1 MLILKNA
8 TIVEF
13 NSDTKEGAVREQ
25 VDIVIDG
32 STITDTGKGL
42 AGRYKDSRAEVI
54 DLKGKIVMPGFV
66 CSHNHFYSALSRGIT
81 AKIEPSTDFVSVLKN
96 LWWRLDRALDE
107 ESIYYS
113 GFAGALDAVRSGT
126 TSVIDHHAS
135 PSFIKGSLNLIKAG
149 FNKTGLRGILAY
161 EVTDRNGESGMREG
175 VSENEEF
182 AEQNADNPLIR
193 ASIGAHAP
201 FTLGDTAMSMLAE
214 AVKNTGTG
222 LHIHICE
229 DSYDA
234 SNSHHLYG
242 MDVTERLE
250 RFKLLGKKTILVHGV
265 HLTDS
270 DRERINNY
278 DAFLVHNARSNM
290 NNGVGYNSMLPG
302 FRNVVL
308 GTDGIGSDM
317 IEEMKIA
324 YFKHKDAGGKLWP
337 PDFLRFLNNGN
348 KLLERYF
355 GGNFGLINKGYN
367 ADITV
372 LDYDPPTPLNRDNI
386 AGHFVFGLSS
396 EYVETVIVGGKVVYR
411 ERRFPFDV
419 SEIYNKARD
428 AAKKLWE
435 RMDKL
440 S

>member
-8 TIVEF
+8 TVVEF
-13 NSDTKEGAVREQ
+13 NSDAR

-32 STITDTGKGL
+32 STIIDTGRGVGEK
-42 AGRYKDSRAEVI
+42 YKESGTEVI
-54 DLKGKIVMPGFV
+54 DLEGRIAMPGFV
-66 CSHNHFYSALSRGIT
+66 CSHNHFYSALARGIT
-81 AKIEPSTDFVSVLKN
+81 ANIKPSTDFVSVLKN

-113 GFAGALDAVRSGT
+113 GLAGALDAVRSGT

-149 FNKTGLRGILAY
+149 FDKTGLRGILAY

-175 VSENEEF
+175 IEENREF
-182 AEQNADNPLIR
+182 AEQNADYPLIR

-214 AVKNTGTG
+214 TVKDTGAG
-222 LHIHICE
+222 LHIHVCE

-234 SNSHHLYG
+234 SDSHHLYG

-250 RFKLLGKKTILVHGV
+250 KFKLLGEKTILVHGV
-265 HLTDS
+265 YLTDS
-270 DRERINNY
+270 DRERINDY
-278 DAFLVHNARSNM
+278 DSFLVHNARSNM
-290 NNGVGYNSMLPG
+290 NNGVGYNSKLSG
-302 FRNVVL
+302 FKNVAL

-324 YFKHKDAGGKLWP
+324 YFKHRDNRGKLWP
-337 PDFLRFLNNGN
+337 PDFLGFLNNGN
-348 KLLERYF
+348 RLLERYF
-355 GGNFGLINKGYN
+355 GGKFGLIKKGYN

-372 LDYDPPTPLNRDNI
+372 LDYDPPTPLSKDNI
-386 AGHFVFGLSS
+386 AGHFVFGMSS
-396 EYVETVIVGGKVVYR
+396 EFVETVIIGGKVVYR
-411 ERRFPFDV
+411 ERKFPFDV
-419 SEIYNKARD
+419 SEIYEKARD
-428 AAKKLWE
+428 AGAKLWE

-440 S
+440 T